1 MNVDE
6 AIARACELVP
16 GLVQGAL
23 ALLPEGLLIGG
34 VGEATAF
41 EHEPLVRSASRCLSA
56 CLLAPEGQA
65 PALAFVEFLFVNDE
79 QVLVIQRGRR
89 SARLALAI
97 VCTREPN
104 LAFVLSSTRQAIRAI
119 EGTVDLAAW
128 GV

>member
-6 AIARACELVP
+6 AIARACDLVP
-16 GLVQGAL
+16 GFVQGAL

-34 VGEATAF
+34 VGEGTAF
-41 EHEPLVRSASRCLSA
+41 EHEPLVRSASRCLAA
-56 CLLAPEGQA
+56 CLLASEGQA
-65 PALAFVEFLFVNDE
+65 PAPAFVEFLFVNEE

-104 LAFVLSSTRQAIRAI
+104 LAFVLSSTRQAIRDI